1 MAHHAERL
9 LHFLFD
15 SGGGE
20 LLQLEAESNIIEYV
34 EVGKQGVLLE
44 HRIHRAAV
52 GWCLRDVFS
61 CNGNHSFRSCLEA
74 RNQTQQCR
82 LSATGRS
89 QYRYKLAL
97 ADRQIHI
104 IQYGFVSEK
113 FRYVL
118 YTDDAVGLLHK
129 RFLLYPN

>member
-1 MAHHAERL
+1 MRRRL
-9 LHFLFD
+9 RNLLPGHRDNAL
-15 SGGGE
+15 GGR
-20 LLQLEAESNIIEYV
+20 LEAGY
-34 EVGKQGVLLE
+34 
-44 HRIHRAAV
+44 
-52 GWCLRDVFS
+52 
-61 CNGNHSFRSCLEA
+61 
-74 RNQTQQCR
+74 QTQQGS
-82 LSATGRS
+82 LSATGRP
-89 QYRYKLAL
+89 QNGYKLAL